1 MTQKTKVQIAEG
13 LAYLIEDAIERFEP
27 VMAATAISDKLQ
39 KMLEDLGKILPD
51 DIMPMQDKLSKHFGP
66 EVATKFT
73 QTATE
78 QVSQAIAALTT
89 TKMTLD
95 GEIKRLEK
103 GVDGGDMSDMATDAE
118 MSPAPSMAPPGAP
131 EGPPVPG
138 AMPPGQEV
146 PPAEGGMPD
155 MPGDMGNTEDD
166 MAGGFAGRPRKEGA
180 QPTGKMIKEFVDA
193 PARPA
198 HPYKGDFFHGNLDN
212 LKAFH
217 GGLGR
222 LARNIEQMIDS
233 GKLNGAE
240 REGLANTLSHM
251 ASTGHDA
258 GHWVDPEAKLTTS
271 LKANHITNT
280 DDPNVALILHEL
292 RRLAHGL
299 SLRHSSVMENSI
311 IALRKASD
319 PDALVFKTFRTKLAE
334 SRDAQMAAIRTARQ
348 FAIDIDDVVLVV
360 KEAAKKLPFADWIK
374 QKKDEKGGEKTADKK
389 DGKKDGKKK
398 VAEDFPP
405 PAGQQQGVP
414 IFPVGQ
420 TAPANA
426 TAAMAS
432 AVSTAAQN
440 PVMTGEPD
448 WNAGNQSNSTR
459 KPMTPVEKKT
469 AITQQNMQDGG
480 MPPQAQPKAQ
490 STSPVPGKQ
499 TNQDQPA
506 FDQKRR
512 KLMAGTGTSPQP
524 NIR

>member
-1 MTQKTKVQIAEG
+1 MTQKTRVQIADG

-78 QVSQAIAALTT
+78 QVSQAIAALTS
-89 TKMTLD
+89 TKMALD

-103 GVDGGDMSDMATDAE
+103 GVDGGDMSDMSQDAE
-118 MSPAPSMAPPGAP
+118 AMPAPSMAPPGAP
-131 EGPPVPG
+131 EAPSGMGGMPG
-138 AMPPGQEV
+138 APEGAPPE
-146 PPAEGGMPD
+146 AGMPD
-155 MPGDMGNTEDD
+155 MPGAEMAGNAEDD
-166 MAGGFAGRPRKEGA
+166 MAGGFAGRPQKEGVK
-180 QPTGKMIKEFVDA
+180 PRGKNLKEFVDA
-193 PARPA
+193 PVRPA
-198 HPYKGDFFHGNLDN
+198 HPYKGDYFHGNLDN
-212 LKAFH
+212 LKNFH

-299 SLRHSSVMENSI
+299 SLRHSSVMEHSI
-311 IALRKASD
+311 SALRKASD
-319 PDALVFKTFRTKLAE
+319 PDALVFRTFRTKLAE

-360 KEAAKKLPFADWIK
+360 REAAKKLPFADWIK
-374 QKKDEKGGEKTADKK
+374 QKKDDKK
-389 DGKKDGKKK
+389 KDDGKKEEKKP
-398 VAEDFPP
+398 VSEDFPP
-405 PAGQQQGVP
+405 PNAGQQSGVP

-432 AVSTAAQN
+432 AVSTSAQN
-440 PVMTGEPD
+440 PVMSGEPD
-448 WNAGNQSNSTR
+448 WNSGNQSNSTR
-459 KPMTPVEKKT
+459 KPLSPGDKK
-469 AITQQNMQDGG
+469 AAVTQQNMASLNSQQ
-480 MPPQAQPKAQ
+480 PQQPQAQ
-490 STSPVPGKQ
+490 STSPVPAKQ
-499 TNQDQPA
+499 NQDQPN

-512 KLMAGTGTSPQP
+512 KMMAGTGTSPQP

>member
-73 QTATE
+73 QTATA
-78 QVSQAIAALTT
+78 QVSQAIAALTS
-89 TKMTLD
+89 TKMALD

-103 GVDGGDMSDMATDAE
+103 GVEGGDMSDMAADAE
-118 MSPAPSMAPPGAP
+118 GPVAPPMTPPGAP
-131 EGPPVPG
+131 EAPVPG
-138 AMPPGQEV
+138 GPEVSPPQE
-146 PPAEGGMPD
+146 GMPD
-155 MPGDMGNTEDD
+155 MPGDMGNAEDD
-166 MAGGFAGRPRKEGA
+166 MAGGFAGRPRKEAA
-180 QPTGKMIKEFVDA
+180 QPRGKMIKEFVDA
-193 PARPA
+193 VRPA

-222 LARNIEQMIDS
+222 LARNIEAMIDS

-299 SLRHSSVMENSI
+299 SLRHSSVMEKSI
-311 IALRKASD
+311 MALRKARD

-334 SRDAQMAAIRTARQ
+334 GRDAQMAAIRTARQ

-374 QKKDEKGGEKTADKK
+374 SKKDKTDDKK
-389 DGKKDGKKK
+389 PAKDDKKK
-398 VAEDFPP
+398 VSEDFPMK
-405 PAGQQQGVP
+405 ASQQQGVP

-426 TAAMAS
+426 NAAMAS
-432 AVSTAAQN
+432 AVSTSAQN
-440 PVMTGEPD
+440 PVLTGEPE

-459 KPMTPVEKKT
+459 KPLSPEEKKA
-469 AITQQNMQDGG
+469 AITQQNMAQMNQQAEAGQ
-480 MPPQAQPKAQ
+480 MRPPEPTQPG
-490 STSPVPGKQ
+490 GKQ
-499 TNQDQPA
+499 PANQTDHAQ
-506 FDQKRR
+506 FDQKKR
-512 KLMAGTGTSPQP
+512 KMMAGTGTNPQP